1 MLAVA
6 STNMEILI
14 KINVL
19 EPYMFVMWKGS
30 KIVEFQTVSQGDAE
44 GNCDCEKKK
53 CFKFI
58 SKDLKKTNK
67 CIQSIVIFTHSRSNA

>member
-44 GNCDCEKKK
+44 GNCDCEKKNALNS
-53 CFKFI
+53 F
-58 SKDLKKTNK
+58 LK
-67 CIQSIVIFTHSRSNA
+67 I